1 MRWLAVVLL
10 CGVSLGAQVTTPDEK
25 NWEAVCKKATSAP
38 LAAPE
43 LKGPLSAAQLP
54 QCDAEGLY
62 YGFKGAVDN
71 AAALQCAWWQRAH
84 PQPSRGDMFYG
95 AGVLTMLYANG
106 RGVAKSYDLALRFA
120 CEQTSAAPAEME
132 YRIGHLEALRDGKM
146 PATKPLD
153 LCDDGTSGLSMGACE
168 AVTQRLADKKRMG
181 SADTTA
187 KQLPESAKPA
197 FAKLQTAET
206 AFEHARASGGGEID
220 MTGTAR
226 GAFSLEEEGRLKD
239 QFQINLQRFAK
250 GDLPAAT
257 AADVTKLDAEMNDVY
272 RGLQNSQKYK
282 NASGGAV
289 TALGIQKAQRA
300 WLPLRDAWIAFAAK
314 AYPGLTRERVEAQLI
329 RLRLHQLRSL
339 AGSNNKVE
347 N

>member
-1 MRWLAVVLL
+1 MRWLGVALL
-10 CGVSLGAQVTTPDEK
+10 CGVSLGAQVTTPEEK
-25 NWEAVCKKATSAP
+25 NWEAVCKKVTSAP

-43 LKGPLSAAQLP
+43 LKGPLRAEQLP

-62 YGFKGAVDN
+62 YGFKGAADN
-71 AAALQCAWWQRAH
+71 AAALQCGWWQRAH
-84 PQPSRGDMFYG
+84 PQPTRGDMFYG

-106 RGVAKSYDLALRFA
+106 RGVAKNYDLALRFA
-120 CEQTSAAPAEME
+120 CEQTWAAPAEME

-146 PATKPLD
+146 PATKPFD

-168 AVTQRLADKKRMG
+168 AVTQGLADKKRMG
-181 SADTTA
+181 SADAVA
-187 KQLPESAKPA
+187 KRLPESAKDA

-206 AFEHARASGGGEID
+206 AFEIARARGEVD
-220 MTGTAR
+220 LTGTGRA
-226 GAFSLEEEGRLKD
+226 AFSLEEEGRLKD

-250 GDLPAAT
+250 GDVPAAT
-257 AADVTKLDAEMNDVY
+257 APDVTKLDAEMNDVY

-300 WLPLRDAWIAFAAK
+300 WLLLRDAWIAFAAK
-314 AYPGLTRERVEAQLI
+314 AYPGLARERVEAQLI

-339 AGSNNKVE
+339 ASSKN
-347 N
+347 